1 MMVCSHVKLLVGAAL
16 LAALVV
22 TLAMRPEVIAQ
33 QPKKP
38 NVPARKD
45 SDKQPATETA
55 EGAMMCPMIV
65 GLSKLRM
72 FPDSPAAILNR
83 ADDLGLDAK
92 QKKQLE
98 EIEESARQQARKV
111 LTDKQCEK
119 LGKAPL
125 APLSMMETARMGM
138 KGKKIECCCP
148 MCAETMKKVHS
159 GKAEEKGKNE
169 KDKKKD

>member
-1 MMVCSHVKLLVGAAL
+1 MMRSNVKLLTGAAL
-16 LAALVV
+16 FAALAVA
-22 TLAMRPEVIAQ
+22 LAMRPEVIAQ

-38 NVPARKD
+38 DAPASKD
-45 SDKQPATETA
+45 SDKQPATEKA
-55 EGAMMCPMIV
+55 EGGMMCPMMA

-72 FPDSPAAILNR
+72 FPDSPAALLNR

-111 LTDKQCEK
+111 LTDKQREE

-125 APLSMMETARMGM
+125 APLSMMEMARMGM
-138 KGKKIECCCP
+138 KGKKMEGCCP
-148 MCAETMKKVHS
+148 MCAEMMKKAQL

-169 KDKKKD
+169 KDKKKG